1 MNENNDMNNNLN
13 NNQDTNPE
21 KDLSDKVIES
31 VENFVNTTDHENDY
45 EKEDKIKHKT
55 EAITSY
61 IPFVPLYYIFAS
73 KHKGSKYLT
82 FHVNQ
87 GLLVTFAWI
96 ISIVISLLLESLF
109 KRESMIINDIPG
121 WVSFI
126 SYLLYSASFL
136 LTLFG
141 AINTVNDCSKELP
154 LIGKIKIIK

>member
-1 MNENNDMNNNLN
+1 MNENNSLN
-13 NNQDTNPE
+13 NNENNNSE

-45 EKEDKIKHKT
+45 ENEDKVKHKT
-55 EAITSY
+55 EAIISY
-61 IPFVPLYYIFAS
+61 IPFVPLYFIFSA

-87 GLLVTFAWI
+87 GVLVTFAWI
-96 ISIVISLLLESLF
+96 LSIIISLLLSSLF
-109 KRESMIINDIPG
+109 KRDSMIINDIPG

-141 AINTVNDCSKELP
+141 AINTVNDSSKELP